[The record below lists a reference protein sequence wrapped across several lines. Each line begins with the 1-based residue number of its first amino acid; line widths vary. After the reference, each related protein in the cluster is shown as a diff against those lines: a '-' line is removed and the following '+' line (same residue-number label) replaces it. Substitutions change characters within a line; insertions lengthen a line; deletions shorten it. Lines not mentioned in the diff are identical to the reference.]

1 MDSIFG
7 NQNNTGFVSFDEIEN
22 AFKTP
27 TQYQHF
33 YENPEKSGPQYE
45 PSDEFPPNLVDPD
58 GQAFSDF
65 ERLDDDPAPQVDHEH
80 AMRTGE
86 RIARLID
93 TGIDFTLSNFVARNG
108 ESYRADERDLQDIA
122 EAWGEVS
129 EEHNWNIGPEWT
141 LAILYVMVYGPLVK
155 QAVADRRMAEMEA
168 RQAAMEAQ
176 QEAMQAQLN
185 TIQMRQAAPQP
196 QPQPQPQPEKPADN
210 GSPKP
215 EPKPSPYA
223 YQPATK

>member
-1 MDSIFG
+1 MESILG
-7 NQNNTGFVSFDEIEN
+7 NQNNTGFVSLDEIEN

-27 TQYQHF
+27 TQRQDY
-33 YENPEKSGPQYE
+33 YE
-45 PSDEFPPNLVDPD
+45 PQPSSQPGNDDLGRLADPD
-58 GQAFSDF
+58 GTAH
-65 ERLDDDPAPQVDHEH
+65 EPEPEAVVAETVVDHDH

-122 EAWGEVS
+122 EAWGEIS

-155 QAVADRRMAEMEA
+155 QAVADRRMAELEA
-168 RQAAMEAQ
+168 RTNRLEERMDAYE
-176 QEAMQAQLN
+176 N
-185 TIQMRQAAPQP
+185 QP
-196 QPQPQPQPEKPADN
+196 QQPAEKPQSN
-210 GSPKP
+210 GNKPRIKP
-215 EPKPSPYA
+215 EYEPPKASPYTHH
-223 YQPATK
+223 PAPEAPAQD

>member
-1 MDSIFG
+1 MDANKIFG
-7 NQNNTGFVSFDEIEN
+7 STDNNNFVSFDEIEN

-65 ERLDDDPAPQVDHEH
+65 ERLDDEPAPQVDHEH

-93 TGIDFTLSNFVARNG
+93 TGIDFALTNFVAKKG
-108 ESYRADERDLQDIA
+108 ESYHADERDLQDIA

-141 LAILYVMVYGPLVK
+141 LAILYIMVYGPLVK
-155 QAVADRRMAEMEA
+155 QAFTNRRMAMIEE
-168 RQAAMEAQ
+168 RQS
-176 QEAMQAQLN
+176 AMQAQLDLLKM
-185 TIQMRQAAPQP
+185 QQAAQSQP
-196 QPQPQPQPEKPADN
+196 APQPQPEKTASN
-210 GSPKP
+210 GTAANT
-215 EPKPSPYA
+215 EPKPSPYT
-223 YQPATK
+223 YQPKQ

>member
-1 MDSIFG
+1 MEKPDIFG
-7 NQNNTGFVSFDEIEN
+7 TGSTSFVSFDEIEN

-33 YENPEKSGPQYE
+33 YENPEQSGPRYE

-58 GQAFSDF
+58 GTAN
-65 ERLDDDPAPQVDHEH
+65 EAENVEAETVVDHDH

-155 QAVADRRMAEMEA
+155 QAVADRRMAELEA
-168 RQAAMEAQ
+168 RTKRLEERMAAYEYQ
-176 QEAMQAQLN
+176 P
-185 TIQMRQAAPQP
+185 PQP
-196 QPQPQPQPEKPADN
+196 AEKPKSN
-210 GSPKP
+210 GNKVRINTEY
-215 EPKPSPYA
+215 EPTKASPYTHR
-223 YQPATK
+223 PAPEAPAQD

>member
-7 NQNNTGFVSFDEIEN
+7 NQNNTGFVSLDELEN

-27 TQYQHF
+27 TQRQDY
-33 YENPEKSGPQYE
+33 YE
-45 PSDEFPPNLVDPD
+45 PKPSSQPGNDDLGRLADPD
-58 GQAFSDF
+58 GSANNPI
-65 ERLDDDPAPQVDHEH
+65 EVEAEPVVDHEH

-155 QAVADRRMAEMEA
+155 QALTDRRMAELEA
-168 RQAAMEAQ
+168 RTKQLEERMAAYEYQ
-176 QEAMQAQLN
+176 P
-185 TIQMRQAAPQP
+185 PQP
-196 QPQPQPQPEKPADN
+196 AEKPKSN
-210 GSPKP
+210 GNKVRINPEYEPPKA
-215 EPKPSPYA
+215 SPYTHR
-223 YQPATK
+223 PAPEAPAKD

>member
-1 MDSIFG
+1 MEPIFKTET
-7 NQNNTGFVSFDEIEN
+7 NFVSFDEIEN

-58 GQAFSDF
+58 GTANQPETVEA
-65 ERLDDDPAPQVDHEH
+65 ETVVDHEH

-122 EAWGEVS
+122 EAWGEIS

-155 QAVADRRMAEMEA
+155 QAMYDRRMAEMEE
-168 RQAAMEAQ
+168 RIRILEQKQNAANGDQ
-176 QEAMQAQLN
+176 T
-185 TIQMRQAAPQP
+185 TIHIDP
-196 QPQPQPQPEKPADN
+196 N
-210 GSPKP
+210 Y
-215 EPKPSPYA
+215 KPSA
-223 YQPATK
+223 ETPAKN

>member
-27 TQYQHF
+27 TQRQDY
-33 YENPEKSGPQYE
+33 YE
-45 PSDEFPPNLVDPD
+45 PQPSSQPGNDDLGRLADPD
-58 GQAFSDF
+58 GTAH
-65 ERLDDDPAPQVDHEH
+65 EPEPEAVEAETVVDHEH

-122 EAWGEVS
+122 EAWGEIS

-155 QAVADRRMAEMEA
+155 QAVADRRMAELEA
-168 RQAAMEAQ
+168 RTNRLEERMAAYEYQ
-176 QEAMQAQLN
+176 
-185 TIQMRQAAPQP
+185 APQP
-196 QPQPQPQPEKPADN
+196 AEKPQSN
-210 GSPKP
+210 GNKPRINPEYEPPKA
-215 EPKPSPYA
+215 SPYTHR
-223 YQPATK
+223 PAPEAPAQD

>member
-7 NQNNTGFVSFDEIEN
+7 NQNNTGLVSFDEIEN

-27 TQYQHF
+27 TQRQDY
-33 YENPEKSGPQYE
+33 YE
-45 PSDEFPPNLVDPD
+45 PKPDPTPGNDDLSRLADPD

-108 ESYRADERDLQDIA
+108 ESYRANERDLQDIA

-155 QAVADRRMAEMEA
+155 QALYDRRMAEMEA
-168 RQAAMEAQ
+168 RMKEQEERMKEQEERIRIVEQKQNAA
-176 QEAMQAQLN
+176 N
-185 TIQMRQAAPQP
+185 GDPTTIHIDP
-196 QPQPQPQPEKPADN
+196 DY
-210 GSPKP
+210 
-215 EPKPSPYA
+215 KPSAEGPKA
-223 YQPATK
+223 

>member
-1 MDSIFG
+1 MEKPDIFG
-7 NQNNTGFVSFDEIEN
+7 TGSTSFVSFDEIEN

-33 YENPEKSGPQYE
+33 YENPEQSGPRYE

-58 GQAFSDF
+58 GTAN
-65 ERLDDDPAPQVDHEH
+65 EAEAVEAETVVDHDH

-108 ESYRADERDLQDIA
+108 QTYRADERDLQDIA

-155 QAVADRRMAEMEA
+155 QALYDRRMAEMEE
-168 RQAAMEAQ
+168 RIRILEQKQNAA
-176 QEAMQAQLN
+176 N
-185 TIQMRQAAPQP
+185 GDPTTIHIDP
-196 QPQPQPQPEKPADN
+196 DY
-210 GSPKP
+210 
-215 EPKPSPYA
+215 KPSAEGPKA
-223 YQPATK
+223 

>member
-1 MDSIFG
+1 MEKPDIFG
-7 NQNNTGFVSFDEIEN
+7 TGSTSFVSFDEIEN

-33 YENPEKSGPQYE
+33 YENPEQSGPRYE

-58 GQAFSDF
+58 GTANQPEEVEA
-65 ERLDDDPAPQVDHEH
+65 ETVVDHDH

-155 QAVADRRMAEMEA
+155 QAMYDRRMAEMEE
-168 RQAAMEAQ
+168 RIRILEQKQNAA
-176 QEAMQAQLN
+176 N
-185 TIQMRQAAPQP
+185 GDPTTIHIDP
-196 QPQPQPQPEKPADN
+196 DY
-210 GSPKP
+210 
-215 EPKPSPYA
+215 KPSAEGPKA
-223 YQPATK
+223 

>member
-1 MDSIFG
+1 MDKPDIFG
-7 NQNNTGFVSFDEIEN
+7 TGGTSFVSLEEIEN

-33 YENPEKSGPQYE
+33 YENPEQSGPRYE

-58 GQAFSDF
+58 GTAN
-65 ERLDDDPAPQVDHEH
+65 EAEEVEAETVVDHDH

-108 ESYRADERDLQDIA
+108 QTYRADERDLQDIA

-155 QAVADRRMAEMEA
+155 QAMYDRRMAEMEE
-168 RQAAMEAQ
+168 RIRILEQKQNAA
-176 QEAMQAQLN
+176 N
-185 TIQMRQAAPQP
+185 GDPTTIHIDP
-196 QPQPQPQPEKPADN
+196 DY
-210 GSPKP
+210 
-215 EPKPSPYA
+215 KPSA
-223 YQPATK
+223 EGPAQN

>member
-27 TQYQHF
+27 TQYQNF
-33 YENPEKSGPQYE
+33 YENPEKSGPRYE

-58 GQAFSDF
+58 GTAN
-65 ERLDDDPAPQVDHEH
+65 EAETVEAETVVDHEH

-122 EAWGEVS
+122 EAWGEIS

-155 QAVADRRMAEMEA
+155 QAVADRRMAELEA
-168 RQAAMEAQ
+168 RTKQLEERMAAYEYQ
-176 QEAMQAQLN
+176 P
-185 TIQMRQAAPQP
+185 PQP
-196 QPQPQPQPEKPADN
+196 AEKPKSN
-210 GSPKP
+210 GNKVRINPEYEPPKA
-215 EPKPSPYA
+215 SPYTHR
-223 YQPATK
+223 PAPEAPAQD

>member
-7 NQNNTGFVSFDEIEN
+7 NQNNTGFVSLDEIEN

-27 TQYQHF
+27 TQRQDY
-33 YENPEKSGPQYE
+33 YE
-45 PSDEFPPNLVDPD
+45 PKPDTDPGNDDLSHLADPD
-58 GQAFSDF
+58 GSAN
-65 ERLDDDPAPQVDHEH
+65 EPENVEAETVVDHDH

-122 EAWGEVS
+122 EAWGEIS

-155 QAVADRRMAEMEA
+155 QAVADRRMAELEA
-168 RQAAMEAQ
+168 RTNRLEERMAAYEYQ
-176 QEAMQAQLN
+176 
-185 TIQMRQAAPQP
+185 APQP
-196 QPQPQPQPEKPADN
+196 AEKPQSN
-210 GSPKP
+210 GNKVRINPEYEPPKA
-215 EPKPSPYA
+215 SPYTHR
-223 YQPATK
+223 PAPEAPAQD

>member
-33 YENPEKSGPQYE
+33 YENPEQSGPRYE

-58 GQAFSDF
+58 GTAN
-65 ERLDDDPAPQVDHEH
+65 EAETVEAETVVDHEH

-155 QAVADRRMAEMEA
+155 QAVADRRMAELEA
-168 RQAAMEAQ
+168 RQQILEERMAAYEYQ
-176 QEAMQAQLN
+176 
-185 TIQMRQAAPQP
+185 APQP
-196 QPQPQPQPEKPADN
+196 AEKPQSN
-210 GSPKP
+210 GNKVRINPEHEPPKA
-215 EPKPSPYA
+215 SPYTHR
-223 YQPATK
+223 PAPEGPAQN

>member
-1 MDSIFG
+1 MKPNEIFG
-7 NQNNTGFVSFDEIEN
+7 STSANNTGTVSLEELEN

-33 YENPEKSGPQYE
+33 YEGAQRDTADDIPASLSSPDGGDPDDLDDAEEVSPEKAQ
-45 PSDEFPPNLVDPD
+45 
-58 GQAFSDF
+58 
-65 ERLDDDPAPQVDHEH
+65 
-80 AMRTGE
+80 RTGE

-210 GSPKP
+210 GNPKP

-223 YQPATK
+223 YQPAAK

>member
-1 MDSIFG
+1 MDSIFV
-7 NQNNTGFVSFDEIEN
+7 NQSNTNFVSFEEMEN
-22 AFKTP
+22 AFKKP
-27 TQYQHF
+27 TQYQNF
-33 YENPEKSGPQYE
+33 YETPNSSGPQYE
-45 PSDEFPPNLVDPD
+45 PSDELPQNLVDPD
-58 GQAFSDF
+58 GTANQPEAV
-65 ERLDDDPAPQVDHEH
+65 EPETVVDHEH

-155 QAVADRRMAEMEA
+155 QAIADRRMAELEA
-168 RQAAMEAQ
+168 RTNRLEERMAAYEYQA
-176 QEAMQAQLN
+176 
-185 TIQMRQAAPQP
+185 
-196 QPQPQPQPEKPADN
+196 PQPEKPQSN
-210 GSPKP
+210 GNKVRINP
-215 EPKPSPYA
+215 EYEPPRASPYTHK
-223 YQPATK
+223 PAPEATAQD

>member
-1 MDSIFG
+1 MESIFG
-7 NQNNTGFVSFDEIEN
+7 TQQNTNFVSFEEMES

-27 TQYQHF
+27 TQNQDF
-33 YENPEKSGPQYE
+33 YEPKPDPQ
-45 PSDEFPPNLVDPD
+45 PGNDDLGHLADPM
-58 GQAFSDF
+58 GEAFSDF
-65 ERLDDDPAPQVDHEH
+65 ERLPDENAPQVDHDH

-141 LAILYVMVYGPLVK
+141 LAILYIMVYGPLVK
-155 QAVADRRMAEMEA
+155 QAITDRRLADLEA
-168 RQAAMEAQ
+168 RMAAIE
-176 QEAMQAQLN
+176 E
-185 TIQMRQAAPQP
+185 RQNATAFTHEPA
-196 QPQPQPQPEKPADN
+196 KPATDERPATTDKPHN
-210 GSPKP
+210 SPFTH
-215 EPKPSPYA
+215 
-223 YQPATK
+223 QPAPEAPAKD

>member
-1 MDSIFG
+1 MGKPDIFG
-7 NQNNTGFVSFDEIEN
+7 TSNTSFVSLEEIEN

-27 TQYQHF
+27 TQRQDY
-33 YENPEKSGPQYE
+33 YE
-45 PSDEFPPNLVDPD
+45 PKPDTDPGTGDLSHLADPD
-58 GQAFSDF
+58 GSAN
-65 ERLDDDPAPQVDHEH
+65 EPEPETVEAETVVDHDH

-108 ESYRADERDLQDIA
+108 QTYRADERDLQDIA

-155 QAVADRRMAEMEA
+155 QAMYDRRMAELEA
-168 RQAAMEAQ
+168 RTK
-176 QEAMQAQLN
+176 QLEDRMDAYEY
-185 TIQMRQAAPQP
+185 QPPQP
-196 QPQPQPQPEKPADN
+196 AEKPQSN
-210 GSPKP
+210 GNKVRINPEYEPPKA
-215 EPKPSPYA
+215 SPYTHR
-223 YQPATK
+223 PAPEAPAQD

>member
-27 TQYQHF
+27 TQRQDY
-33 YENPEKSGPQYE
+33 YE
-45 PSDEFPPNLVDPD
+45 PQPSSQPGNDDLGRLADPD

-65 ERLDDDPAPQVDHEH
+65 ERLDDEPAPQVDHEH

-155 QAVADRRMAEMEA
+155 QAVADRRMAELEA
-168 RQAAMEAQ
+168 RQQILEERMAAYEYQ
-176 QEAMQAQLN
+176 
-185 TIQMRQAAPQP
+185 APQP
-196 QPQPQPQPEKPADN
+196 AEKPKSN
-210 GSPKP
+210 GNKVRINPEYEPPKA
-215 EPKPSPYA
+215 SPYTHR
-223 YQPATK
+223 PAPEAPAQD

>member
-7 NQNNTGFVSFDEIEN
+7 NQSNTNFVTLDEIEN
-22 AFKTP
+22 SFKTP
-27 TQYQHF
+27 TQRQDY
-33 YENPEKSGPQYE
+33 YE
-45 PSDEFPPNLVDPD
+45 PKPDTDPGTGDLSHLADPD
-58 GQAFSDF
+58 GSAN
-65 ERLDDDPAPQVDHEH
+65 EPEEVETETVVDHDH

-122 EAWGEVS
+122 EAWGEIS

-155 QAVADRRMAEMEA
+155 QAIADRRMAEMEA

-185 TIQMRQAAPQP
+185 TIKMNQAAQQQQP
-196 QPQPQPQPEKPADN
+196 QPQTQTSATDANHNPAH
-210 GSPKP
+210 SPFT
-215 EPKPSPYA
+215 
-223 YQPATK
+223 YQPANQ

>member
-1 MDSIFG
+1 MEKPDIFG
-7 NQNNTGFVSFDEIEN
+7 TGGTSFVSLDEIEN

-27 TQYQHF
+27 TQRQDY
-33 YENPEKSGPQYE
+33 YE
-45 PSDEFPPNLVDPD
+45 PNPDPD
-58 GQAFSDF
+58 GSAN
-65 ERLDDDPAPQVDHEH
+65 EPEPEAVEAETVVDHDH

-155 QAVADRRMAEMEA
+155 QALYDRRMAEMEE
-168 RQAAMEAQ
+168 RIRILEQKQNAA
-176 QEAMQAQLN
+176 N
-185 TIQMRQAAPQP
+185 GAPTNIHIDP
-196 QPQPQPQPEKPADN
+196 DY
-210 GSPKP
+210 
-215 EPKPSPYA
+215 KPSAEGPKA
-223 YQPATK
+223 

>member
-27 TQYQHF
+27 TQRQDY
-33 YENPEKSGPQYE
+33 YE
-45 PSDEFPPNLVDPD
+45 PQPSSQPGNDDLGRLADPD
-58 GQAFSDF
+58 GTAH
-65 ERLDDDPAPQVDHEH
+65 EPEPEAVEAEIVVDHEH

-93 TGIDFTLSNFVARNG
+93 TGIDFALSNFVARNG

-129 EEHNWNIGPEWT
+129 EERNWNIGPEWT
-141 LAILYVMVYGPLVK
+141 LAILYVMVYGPLIK
-155 QAVADRRMAEMEA
+155 QAVTDRRMA
-168 RQAAMEAQ
+168 AMEERQ
-176 QEAMQAQLN
+176 NDMQAQIN
-185 TIQMRQAAPQP
+185 MIKMQQAAQTQQAPQP
-196 QPQPQPQPEKPADN
+196 DKPAYDGTAAN
-210 GSPKP
+210 P
-215 EPKPSPYA
+215 EPKPSA
-223 YQPATK
+223 FNYQPQ

>member
-1 MDSIFG
+1 MEKPDIFG
-7 NQNNTGFVSFDEIEN
+7 TGGTSFVSLDEIEN

-33 YENPEKSGPQYE
+33 YENPEQSGPRYE

-58 GQAFSDF
+58 GTAN
-65 ERLDDDPAPQVDHEH
+65 EPETVEAETVVDHDH

-108 ESYRADERDLQDIA
+108 QTYRADERDLQDIA
-122 EAWGEVS
+122 EAWGEIS

-155 QAVADRRMAEMEA
+155 QALYDRRMAEMEA
-168 RQAAMEAQ
+168 RLKEQEERIKIVEQKQNAA
-176 QEAMQAQLN
+176 N
-185 TIQMRQAAPQP
+185 GDPTTIHIDP
-196 QPQPQPQPEKPADN
+196 N
-210 GSPKP
+210 Y
-215 EPKPSPYA
+215 KPSA
-223 YQPATK
+223 EGPAQN

>member
-1 MDSIFG
+1 MEKPDIFG
-7 NQNNTGFVSFDEIEN
+7 TGSTSFVSFDEIEN

-33 YENPEKSGPQYE
+33 YENPEQSGPRYE

-58 GQAFSDF
+58 GTAN
-65 ERLDDDPAPQVDHEH
+65 EAENVEAETVVDHDH

-108 ESYRADERDLQDIA
+108 QTYRADERDLQDIA

-155 QAVADRRMAEMEA
+155 QAMYDRRMAEMEE
-168 RQAAMEAQ
+168 RIRILEQKQNAANGDPTTIHIDPDYKPSAEG
-176 QEAMQAQLN
+176 QAQN
-185 TIQMRQAAPQP
+185 
-196 QPQPQPQPEKPADN
+196 
-210 GSPKP
+210 
-215 EPKPSPYA
+215 
-223 YQPATK
+223 

>member
-7 NQNNTGFVSFDEIEN
+7 NQSNTNFVSFDEMEN

-27 TQYQHF
+27 TQRQAD
-33 YENPEKSGPQYE
+33 YE
-45 PSDEFPPNLVDPD
+45 PKPDPTPGNDDLGHLADPD

-65 ERLDDDPAPQVDHEH
+65 ERLDDEPSPQVDHDH

-122 EAWGEVS
+122 EAWGEIS

-155 QAVADRRMAEMEA
+155 QAITDRRLADLEA
-168 RQAAMEAQ
+168 RMNALEERQ
-176 QEAMQAQLN
+176 N
-185 TIQMRQAAPQP
+185 TVSFTHEPA
-196 QPQPQPQPEKPADN
+196 KPATDERPAATEHHD
-210 GSPKP
+210 SPFTHKP
-215 EPKPSPYA
+215 APEA
-223 YQPATK
+223 PAQD

>member
-27 TQYQHF
+27 TQRQDY
-33 YENPEKSGPQYE
+33 YE
-45 PSDEFPPNLVDPD
+45 PQPSSQPGNDDLGRLADPD
-58 GQAFSDF
+58 GTAH
-65 ERLDDDPAPQVDHEH
+65 EPEPETVEAETVVDHEH

-122 EAWGEVS
+122 EAWGEIS

-141 LAILYVMVYGPLVK
+141 LAILYLMVYGPLVK
-155 QAVADRRMAEMEA
+155 QAVADRRMAELEA
-168 RQAAMEAQ
+168 RQQILEERMAAYEYQ
-176 QEAMQAQLN
+176 P
-185 TIQMRQAAPQP
+185 PQP
-196 QPQPQPQPEKPADN
+196 AEKPQSN
-210 GSPKP
+210 GNKVRINPEYEPPKA
-215 EPKPSPYA
+215 SPYTHR
-223 YQPATK
+223 PAPEAPAQD

>member
-1 MDSIFG
+1 MEKPDIFG
-7 NQNNTGFVSFDEIEN
+7 TGSTSFVSLDEIEN

-27 TQYQHF
+27 TQRQDY
-33 YENPEKSGPQYE
+33 YE
-45 PSDEFPPNLVDPD
+45 PKPDTDPGTGDLSRLADPD
-58 GQAFSDF
+58 GSAN
-65 ERLDDDPAPQVDHEH
+65 DPEPETVEAETVVDHDH

-129 EEHNWNIGPEWT
+129 EERQWNIGPEWT

-155 QAVADRRMAEMEA
+155 QALYDRRMAEMEA
-168 RQAAMEAQ
+168 RLKEQEERIRIMEQKQNNPNGNPTTIHIDPDYRPSTGSAFRHEPGP
-176 QEAMQAQLN
+176 EAG
-185 TIQMRQAAPQP
+185 
-196 QPQPQPQPEKPADN
+196 KAD
-210 GSPKP
+210 
-215 EPKPSPYA
+215 
-223 YQPATK
+223 